1 LPAGAEDLKVDFG
14 FNRSG
19 ASVGDTVWLDSNSDG
34 IQQPNEIGLSGIE
47 VILQSAGADGK
58 LNTAD
63 DIFTKTTTDSK
74 GYYQFGNLN
83 AGQIS
88 VGVNPDTLPAG
99 AQFTTP
105 SAKSLNLQ
113 ENEHRTDVDFGVNA
127 NGQIGDLVWI
137 DSNGDGIQ
145 NNGEIGVSGVVVQLR
160 SAGNDGILGNAD
172 DVIRTQ
178 TTDLSGKYLFNG
190 LPPASYQVSI
200 QTPTGLS
207 NTTPSLLN
215 VNLAAGQ
222 VDLKEDFGLKG
233 NSWIGDTV
241 WLDQNGDKIQQVGE
255 AGLAGVR
262 LNLYGAGVDGIIGTP
277 DDSLLRS
284 TTTDASG
291 NYLFDGLSGGQYQVK
306 VDSATLPAGLT
317 ITLDNNAT
325 KIVLPTGDHREDID
339 FGYQGLGKIG
349 DTVFL
354 DANGDGTQNNGEI
367 GVANQGV
374 KLTFAGK
381 DGLFNTA
388 DDVIENTTTDSAGK
402 YLFNGLPSGHYKVE
416 LSNVSNGLSATTPST
431 LNVSLGIGETNLKQ
445 DFGLKVSGSIG
456 DFVWYD
462 QNNDGIQGVGESGLA
477 GVVVQLRS
485 AGNDGVLG
493 NADDVIQ
500 TQTTD
505 SAGKYLFTNLAA
517 GQYQVSVINGIPVTL
532 SPSVQSAQNI
542 GSNVSPIINL
552 TSGAHDLKQDF
563 GYQGVIYGTGKIGDT
578 VFLDSNGD
586 GVQNNGEKGIAN
598 QVVTL
603 IHPGGDGVFGTG
615 DDISATT
622 TTDANGQYL
631 FSGLPASQYQ
641 VKVNPINGLLNT
653 TPAIFNVTL
662 ANGEINLKEDFGFKG
677 TGSIGDYIW
686 HDVNN
691 DGIQGVGESGL
702 AGVTVQLRYAGQ
714 DGLLNTT
721 DDLVML
727 QTTDSAGKYLFTNL
741 AAGQYQVSVINGIPV
756 TLSPSVQSAQNIGSN
771 VSPIINLA
779 NGQTDLKIDFGYF
792 GLDGSAAIGNLVWAD
807 LNGDGLV
814 NAGEVGLANVPVTL
828 TWAGADGQ
836 FGTAD
841 DVIIRTQTDPNGVY
855 QIKGLQAG
863 NYRVTTGGIDGYH
876 PTTPTTL
883 EHSLQNGEFYQNA
896 LFGFQ
901 PNSQPNEPEK
911 IPDYKVT
918 IDDGVSSV
926 KIGQTITYTITVQNI
941 GQANGQQVVIKD
953 ILPADVLINISAS
966 DGGKIANGEIIWILD
981 QLGIGET
988 KVFTVTATINPT
1000 LDISKVHSFDSVV
1013 TVIDDNNPAN
1023 DPTPSNNI
1031 SNDVNNLIGN
1041 VEKPTQPE
1049 KPTKP
1054 INPYIPDEGFTY
1066 FYYEEHLVHQGIKE
1080 KRLFDPNDIQ
1090 FKLPPLPVAPIY
1102 SGMVA
1107 PGTSVTLKLYDDNG
1121 VELGS
1126 NTVMADTGGNWLM
1139 NFPNLVL
1146 WDAPHSI
1153 RVEQLPA
1160 LYNNNVMSVFDM
1172 RTFFT
1177 PAINSQ
1183 LFFSHELSISTMMA
1197 FAPNEILE
1205 ALHRAYNYPIAI
1217 TWDNFKSYEFVA
1229 KSSTTTQ
1236 ASA

>member
-1 LPAGAEDLKVDFG
+1 VSTIINLANGQSDLKIDFGYQGVIYGTGKIGDTVFLDSNGDGIQNNGEKGIANQVVTLIHPGGDGVFGTGDDISATTTTDVNGQYLFSGLPASQYQVKVNPINGLLNTTPAIFNVTLANGEINLKEDFGFKGTGSIGDYIWHDVNNDGIQGVGESGLAGVTVQLRYAGQDGLLNTTDDLVMLQTTDSTGKYLFTNLAAGQYQVSVINGIPVTLSPSVQSAQNIGSNASPVINLANGQSDLKIDFGYQGVIYGTGKIGDTVFLDSNGDGIQNNGEKGIANQVVTLIHPGGDGVFGTGDDISATATTDANGQYLFSGLPASAYQVKVNPINGLLNTTPAIFNVTLANGEINLKEDFGFAGGIGKIGDYVWFDQNNDGIQQVGETGIANAVVTLRAAGNDGILGNADDVIRTQTTDAQGKYLFSGLNADRYEVRVEPTSLPAGTTPTVGAQSVGNYSKILDLPAGAEDLKVDFG

-113 ENEHRTDVDFGVNA
+113 ANEHRTDVDFGVNA
-127 NGQIGDLVWI
+127 TGQIGDLVWI

-145 NNGEIGVSGVVVQLR
+145 NNGEIGVSGVVVTLR
-160 SAGNDGILGNAD
+160 SAGLDGILGNAD

-178 TTDLSGKYLFNG
+178 PTDLSGKYLFNG

-207 NTTPSLLN
+207 NTTPQTLN

-233 NSWIGDTV
+233 SSWIGDTV

-262 LNLYGAGVDGIIGTP
+262 LNLYGVGVDGIIGTS

-291 NYLFDGLSGGQYQVK
+291 KYLFDGLSGGQYQVK

-317 ITLDNNAT
+317 ITLDNNST
-325 KIVLPTGDHREDID
+325 KIVLPTGEHRADID

-402 YLFNGLPSGHYKVE
+402 YLFNGLPSGNYKVE
-416 LSNVSNGLSATTPST
+416 LSNVSNGLSPTTPSL
-431 LNVSLGIGETNLKQ
+431 LNVSLGVGQVDLKE
-445 DFGLKVSGSIG
+445 DFGLKASGSIG

-477 GVVVQLRS
+477 GVTVQLRS

-493 NADDVIQ
+493 NADDILQ

-542 GSNVSPIINL
+542 GSNVSPVINL
-552 TSGAHDLKQDF
+552 ANGQADLKQDF

-578 VFLDSNGD
+578 VWFDQNGD
-586 GVQNNGEKGIAN
+586 GIQNNGEKGIAN

-622 TTDANGQYL
+622 TTDVNGQYL
-631 FSGLPASQYQ
+631 FSGLPASAYQ
-641 VKVNPINGLLNT
+641 VKANPINGLLNT
-653 TPAIFNVTL
+653 TPTTLNVNL
-662 ANGEINLKEDFGFKG
+662 AAGQIDLKEDFGFAGGIGK
-677 TGSIGDYIW
+677 IGDYVW
-686 HDVNN
+686 FDQNN

-741 AAGQYQVSVINGIPV
+741 AAVNIKSV
-756 TLSPSVQSAQNIGSN
+756 
-771 VSPIINLA
+771 
-779 NGQTDLKIDFGYF
+779 
-792 GLDGSAAIGNLVWAD
+792 
-807 LNGDGLV
+807 
-814 NAGEVGLANVPVTL
+814 
-828 TWAGADGQ
+828 
-836 FGTAD
+836 
-841 DVIIRTQTDPNGVY
+841 
-855 QIKGLQAG
+855 
-863 NYRVTTGGIDGYH
+863 
-876 PTTPTTL
+876 
-883 EHSLQNGEFYQNA
+883 
-896 LFGFQ
+896 
-901 PNSQPNEPEK
+901 
-911 IPDYKVT
+911 
-918 IDDGVSSV
+918 
-926 KIGQTITYTITVQNI
+926 
-941 GQANGQQVVIKD
+941 
-953 ILPADVLINISAS
+953 
-966 DGGKIANGEIIWILD
+966 
-981 QLGIGET
+981 
-988 KVFTVTATINPT
+988 
-1000 LDISKVHSFDSVV
+1000 
-1013 TVIDDNNPAN
+1013 
-1023 DPTPSNNI
+1023 
-1031 SNDVNNLIGN
+1031 
-1041 VEKPTQPE
+1041 
-1049 KPTKP
+1049 
-1054 INPYIPDEGFTY
+1054 
-1066 FYYEEHLVHQGIKE
+1066 
-1080 KRLFDPNDIQ
+1080 
-1090 FKLPPLPVAPIY
+1090 
-1102 SGMVA
+1102 
-1107 PGTSVTLKLYDDNG
+1107 
-1121 VELGS
+1121 
-1126 NTVMADTGGNWLM
+1126 
-1139 NFPNLVL
+1139 
-1146 WDAPHSI
+1146 
-1153 RVEQLPA
+1153 
-1160 LYNNNVMSVFDM
+1160 
-1172 RTFFT
+1172 
-1177 PAINSQ
+1177 
-1183 LFFSHELSISTMMA
+1183 
-1197 FAPNEILE
+1197 
-1205 ALHRAYNYPIAI
+1205 
-1217 TWDNFKSYEFVA
+1217 
-1229 KSSTTTQ
+1229 
-1236 ASA
+1236 